1 MARGPLNGVRILD
14 LTHVWAGP
22 LATRI
27 LADLGADVVK
37 IEAPMGRGP
46 KQFPRVQP
54 LGGFIGGEPGPEPYN
69 SNAVFVKLQRNKKSV
84 ALDLKTD
91 EGRELF
97 LRLVGVSDVVIENFS
112 ARAMSRLDLEFPLLQ
127 KANSKIIHVAMPG
140 YGLQGP
146 YRDRVAF
153 GPTVEPMSGL
163 PFAMGYSEREP
174 RTTAMAVPDPIA
186 AVNATAAVMTA
197 LRHRNVTGRG
207 CQVEMSLHEAAV
219 SYSGPWLI
227 DTQLGNRVTYYANRH
242 PEIAPHGV
250 FRCAGEDNWI
260 ALACV
265 DNSSWARLARLIE
278 IEGVRWN
285 LSDRLQNHDAI
296 DQSLTR
302 FTESRAIDDVLTSL
316 QSIGVAAGPVY
327 DTQQM
332 SDNPQSIERG
342 FFVPLEQ
349 GTPMPGNPVKMCG
362 ISSEDWTPCPKLGIH
377 NEEILTEWL
386 DLDDSQIDEL
396 YETQV
401 IVKQP
406 PR

>member
-1 MARGPLNGVRILD
+1 MAKGPLKGVRILD

-27 LADLGADVVK
+27 LADLGAEVVK

-46 KQFPRVQP
+46 RQFPRSMP
-54 LGGFIGGEPGPEPYN
+54 IGGFIGGEPGAEPYN
-69 SNAVFVKLQRNKKSV
+69 TNAVFVKLQRNKKSV
-84 ALDLKTD
+84 ALNLKT
-91 EGRELF
+91 EAGRDVF
-97 LRLVGVSDVVIENFS
+97 LKLVKVSDVVIENFS
-112 ARAMSRLDLEFPLLQ
+112 ARAMSRLGLAYAELR

-140 YGLQGP
+140 YGLTGA

-163 PFAMGYSEREP
+163 PFAMGYSETEP
-174 RTTAMAVPDPIA
+174 RATAMAVPDPIA

-197 LRHRNVTGRG
+197 LRHRKSSGQG

-227 DTQLGNRVTYYANRH
+227 DTQLGNQVKHYANRH

-250 FRCAGEDNWI
+250 YRCAGEDNWI

-265 DNSSWARLARLIE
+265 DESSWSKLASLID
-278 IEGVRWN
+278 IDGVHWN
-285 LSDRLQNHDAI
+285 LNDRLLNHDAI
-296 DQSLTR
+296 DQSITR
-302 FTESRAIDDVLTSL
+302 FTESRATDDALMSL

-349 GTPMPGNPVKMCG
+349 GTPMPGNPVKMHG
-362 ISSEDWTPCPKLGIH
+362 IGSEDWNPCPRLGTH
-377 NEEILTEWL
+377 NAEILKEWL
-386 DLDDSQIDEL
+386 DFDDSQIDDL

-401 IVKQP
+401 IVNQP